1 MAELAGFPYL
11 EVQFTKQG
19 EPFDQRETAAVLDTV
34 RGGMIDEL
42 FVIAH
47 GWNNDLAEAR
57 SLYRAFFTQIR
68 RALDA
73 GGAPGLA
80 GRRIAALGILWPAK
94 RFADEELIPGGGASL
109 GGGVSLGGGANLGGG
124 AGLGGGLDERAVRR
138 QLEDLKGAFDQ
149 PDEAVLERAKRLVPD
164 LERSPQA
171 QREFVNLIRSVLPR
185 PQDSTDDASDLFFNL
200 PGEEV
205 LRLLEPP
212 ILPVGR
218 QGGDGGAGGNGAL
231 AFGLME
237 EAGALPGGAAGFGDF
252 FSGITAAARRLL
264 NYATYYQ
271 MKERAGKIGM
281 RGAYE
286 LLREIKTADP
296 DLRVHLVGH
305 SFGGRVLTAAALGP
319 PGSPSVAPASMTL
332 LQAAFSHNG
341 FARQFDGRRD
351 GFFRDVVAKGRIA
364 GPILI
369 THTKNDRAVGIAYP
383 IASRI
388 ARQDSSDLGDEDDIY
403 GGIGRNG
410 ALHTPEAEAGELLDV
425 NGRYAFT
432 PGKLYN
438 LQADRLISGHSDV
451 TGAAVVHAVLS
462 AASG

>member
-1 MAELAGFPYL
+1 MAELAGFPYF

-19 EPFDQRETAAVLDTV
+19 EPFDHREIETVLDAV
-34 RGGMIDEL
+34 GRGAIDEL

-47 GWNNDLAEAR
+47 GWNNDIAEAR
-57 SLYRAFFTQIR
+57 SLYRAFFNEVR
-68 RALDA
+68 RTVDV
-73 GGAPGLA
+73 GRAPQVA
-80 GRRIAALGILWPAK
+80 GRRISALGVLWPAK
-94 RFADEELIPGGGASL
+94 RFADEDLIPGGGASF
-109 GGGVSLGGGANLGGG
+109 GGGI
-124 AGLGGGLDERAVRR
+124 DDRAVRR
-138 QLEDLKGAFDQ
+138 QLDDLKGTFDQ
-149 PDEAVLERAKRLVPD
+149 PDEAVLEQAKQLVPD

-185 PQDSTDDASDLFFNL
+185 PEDPTDDASDLFFAL
-200 PGEEV
+200 PGDEV

-212 ILPVGR
+212 ILPA
-218 QGGDGGAGGNGAL
+218 GGSGGEGGALGI
-231 AFGLME
+231 GLME
-237 EAGALPGGAAGFGDF
+237 APGAPGGVAGIGDF

-271 MKERAGKIGM
+271 MKERAGKVGL
-281 RGAYE
+281 RGLHP
-286 LLREIKTADP
+286 LLRRIKTANP

-305 SFGGRVLTAAALGP
+305 SFGGRLITAAALGP
-319 PGSPSVAPASMTL
+319 PESPSVAPASMTL

-341 FARQFDGRRD
+341 FALNFDGERD
-351 GFFRDVVAKGRIA
+351 GFFREVVAKGKVA

-388 ARQDSSDLGDEDDIY
+388 ARQDSSDLGDEDDIF

-410 ALHTPEAEAGELLDV
+410 AIHTPEAEAGELLDV
-425 NGRYAFT
+425 EARYSFV

-438 LQADRLISGHSDV
+438 LRADALISGHSDV
-451 TGAAVVHAVLS
+451 TGPAVVHAVLS
-462 AASG
+462 AVAG

>member
-1 MAELAGFPYL
+1 MAELAGFPYF

-19 EPFDQRETAAVLDTV
+19 EPFDHRETAAALDAV
-34 RGGMIDEL
+34 RGGTIDEL
-42 FVIAH
+42 FVISH
-47 GWNNDLAEAR
+47 GWNNDVAEAR
-57 SLYRAFFTQIR
+57 SLYRAFFSQVR

-80 GRRIAALGILWPAK
+80 GRRIAALSVLWPAK
-94 RFADEELIPGGGASL
+94 RFADEDLIPGGGASL
-109 GGGVSLGGGANLGGG
+109 GGG
-124 AGLGGGLDERAVRR
+124 LDRAVQR
-138 QLEDLKGAFDQ
+138 QLDDLKGTFDQ
-149 PDEAVLERAKRLVPD
+149 PDEAVLEQAKQLVPD
-164 LERSPQA
+164 LKRSPQA

-185 PQDSTDDASDLFFNL
+185 PHDSTDDASDLFFNL
-200 PGEEV
+200 PGDEV

-212 ILPVGR
+212 ILPVGGP
-218 QGGDGGAGGNGAL
+218 GGGGGGALGI
-231 AFGLME
+231 GLME
-237 EAGALPGGAAGFGDF
+237 EGTAPAGGAAGIGDF
-252 FSGITAAARRLL
+252 FGGITAAARRLL

-281 RGAYE
+281 RGGHA
-286 LLREIKTADP
+286 LLRQIKTANP

-305 SFGGRVLTAAALGP
+305 SFGGRLVTAAALGP

-341 FARQFDGRRD
+341 FALEFDGRRN
-351 GFFRDVVAKGRIA
+351 GFFRNVVAKGRIA
-364 GPILI
+364 GPIVI
-369 THTKNDRAVGIAYP
+369 THTVNDRAVGIAYP

-388 ARQDSSDLGDEDDIY
+388 ARQDASDLGDEDDVY

-410 ALHTPEAEAGELLDV
+410 ALHTPEAEPGELLDV
-425 NGRYAFT
+425 GGRYAFA

-438 LQADRLISGHSDV
+438 LRADALISGHSDV